1 MKPTGVHHV
10 SINIDDL
17 DAALA
22 FYVGTLGLVART
34 DRPDLG
40 FPGAWLDAGHQQ
52 VHLIGA
58 SVPTDQGQH
67 FALRVDDLGATISEL
82 RDGGVAV
89 SDAMMI
95 GTSHQAFLH
104 DPCGNLIELHEVAS
118 PATQ

>member
-1 MKPTGVHHV
+1 MKLRGVHHV

-52 VHLIGA
+52 VHLIRA
-58 SVPTDQGQH
+58 HVPTDQGQH
-67 FALRVDDLGATISEL
+67 FALQVDDLGATISEL
-82 RDGGVAV
+82 RDGGAEV
-89 SDAMMI
+89 SDAMVV
-95 GTSHQAFLH
+95 GAGRQAFMR
-104 DPCGNLIELHEVAS
+104 DPSGNLIELHQVAGPS
-118 PATQ
+118 GE